1 MLLQNRQKT
10 PSENLV
16 VGQVISTR
24 ELSPLDR
31 RGIGLVYRY
40 VPEHILSF
48 MHATINTHVDAPE

>member
-1 MLLQNRQKT
+1 
-10 PSENLV
+10 